1 MHFALRLSHLLPA
14 AGHAL
19 APKVEECFE
28 GATTSASI
36 APGAAGKTT
45 TLAVEDDPADTGGS
59 AAVAGIYV
67 GASTPHIGSG
77 YLGGGTAE
85 SGTRTVTTLS
95 TVFAGSADHT
105 RNADGL
111 INMDATDN
119 ADDSTIAHNRCD
131 SGTTGKDG
139 AAEELGASVGAP
151 TTGASIRPADAI
163 PVGGVATFEVSSAP
177 EQPRRS
183 RRPDGASKF
192 ARR

>member
-1 MHFALRLSHLLPA
+1 MFRRRHHLGLRRTRCRRQDHHVGRRRRFRRHRWLGCRRWH
-14 AGHAL
+14 
-19 APKVEECFE
+19 
-28 GATTSASI
+28 
-36 APGAAGKTT
+36 
-45 TLAVEDDPADTGGS
+45 
-59 AAVAGIYV
+59 V

-85 SGTRTVTTLS
+85 SGTRTVKTLS

-163 PVGGVATFEVSSAP
+163 PVGGAATFEVSSAP

-183 RRPDGASKF
+183 RRPDDASAF